1 VRATGLNGILNSN
14 IGNGDNIITNM
25 RDLTTKQ
32 SKILAFICD
41 QCEKNGVPPSRHEI
55 QTQFRFSSV
64 NAVNKHV
71 EALVAK
77 GAVTVKPNQ
86 ARGIMPV
93 GRGGLPVVG
102 RIAAGSP
109 ILGFQN
115 IETHYRLDPL
125 LFQPR
130 ADYLLRVK
138 GPSMRDVGILDGDL
152 VAIHRTPEARS
163 GQIVAARIGDEVTL
177 KRLKRTGNSVE
188 LLAENPDFEPIEV
201 DLKRDQFAIE
211 GIYVGIVR
219 NVR

>member
-1 VRATGLNGILNSN
+1 
-14 IGNGDNIITNM
+14 M
-25 RDLTTKQ
+25 RDLTTRQ
-32 SKILAFICD
+32 SKVLDFICD
-41 QCEKNGVPPSRHEI
+41 QYEKNGVPPSRHEI
-55 QTQFRFSSV
+55 QTHFRFSSV
-64 NAVNKHV
+64 NAVTKHV
-71 EALVAK
+71 EALAAK

-109 ILGFQN
+109 ILGPQN
-115 IETHYRLDPL
+115 VETHYRLDPL

-163 GQIVAARIGDEVTL
+163 GQIVAARIRDEVTL
-177 KRLKRTGNSVE
+177 KRLKRSGNSVE
-188 LLAENPDFEPIEV
+188 LRAENPDFLPIEV

-211 GIYVGIVR
+211 GIYVGIIR

>member
-1 VRATGLNGILNSN
+1 MRGILNSN

-32 SKILAFICD
+32 SKVLAFICD
-41 QCEKNGVPPSRHEI
+41 YFEKNGVPPSRHEI

-77 GAVTVKPNQ
+77 RAVTVKPNQ

-109 ILGFQN
+109 ILGSQN

-188 LLAENPDFEPIEV
+188 LLAENPDFLPIKV
-201 DLKRDQFAIE
+201 DLRRDQFAIE
-211 GIYVGIVR
+211 GIYVGIIR